1 MIKILIV
8 KTSSMGDIIHNLP
21 IVKDILAAHP
31 DAQID
36 WVVEEGFADLVKMH
50 PDIHEVIP
58 VAWRRWRKTLTS
70 LETWR
75 QMRDFRYRLKRQHYD
90 YVLDTQGLV
99 KSGIIAKMADAT
111 LKCGY
116 DKSAIREP
124 FAARF
129 YNNHFTIP
137 KNAHAIERNRWL
149 ASAALGY
156 YPDEHKLD
164 YGIDADAPDVD
175 SDQPY
180 IVFLQATS
188 RKEKQWPSDSWVDLG
203 NRLNQM
209 GYFIVFPW
217 GTDTEYQDAETIANQ
232 LSDALVLPKL
242 RLNELAGW
250 IKHADMTIGVDTG
263 LLHLSA
269 AFNRPT
275 VGIYTTTS
283 PELTGVYQTRL
294 SANVGSAS
302 KTPTVDDVF
311 ETAKRIITR
320 YQRQ

>member
-1 MIKILIV
+1 MTKILIV

-21 IVKDILAAHP
+21 IIDDIRAAIP
-31 DAQID
+31 DAKID
-36 WVVEEGFADLVKMH
+36 WVVEESFVDIVKMH
-50 PDIHEVIP
+50 PHVHQIIP

-70 LETWR
+70 KNTWR
-75 QMRDFRYRLKRQHYD
+75 EMRDFHYRLTRQHYD
-90 YVLDTQGLV
+90 YVIDTQGLL
-99 KSGIIAKMADAT
+99 KSGIIVKMANAT

-124 FAARF
+124 MAARF
-129 YNNHFTIP
+129 YNNHFVIP

-156 YPDEHKLD
+156 YPDEHKLN
-164 YGIDADAPDVD
+164 YGIDAPLPDTD
-175 SDQPY
+175 TDQPY

-188 RKEKQWPSDSWVDLG
+188 RAEKQWAPESWIELG

-209 GYFIVFPW
+209 GYYIVFPW
-217 GTDTEYQDAETIANQ
+217 GTEVERQQAEAIADH
-232 LSDALVLPKL
+232 LSDAVILPKL
-242 RLNELAGW
+242 KLKELAGW

-269 AFNRPT
+269 AFSRPT
-275 VGIYTTTS
+275 VGIYTATS
-283 PELTGVYQTRL
+283 PELTGTYESRFN
-294 SANVGSAS
+294 ANVGSANKVPS
-302 KTPTVDDVF
+302 VDEVF
-311 ETAKRIITR
+311 DIVKRVMTR